1 MENASKALLIA
12 GAILL
17 SILIIAIGMSIYNSA
32 SSTIN
37 DSVGA
42 MSTQEK
48 DAFNNQF
55 TSYEGAQTGS
65 KVKALIGVLIAN
77 SNTYMDE
84 VAKIPKVTVDDQMTV
99 KNSDAASVKEA
110 ARPKSA
116 SSTDDYVANIG
127 KIRNAAEEKHTYW
140 VEMVYGTGGII
151 DQVIIYY
158 DHPSL
163 TTPSKK
169 PN

>member
-17 SILIIAIGMSIYNSA
+17 SILIIAIGMSIFNSA

-65 KVKALIGVLIAN
+65 KVKALIGVLVAN

-84 VAKIPKVTVDDQMTV
+84 VAKIPTVTVADQMTV
-99 KNSDAASVKEA
+99 KNVSGVPNAATRPDAASN
-110 ARPKSA
+110 
-116 SSTDDYVANIG
+116 TDAYVSDIG

-151 DQVIIYY
+151 TEIIINYT
-158 DHPSL
+158 HASL
-163 TTPSKK
+163 GT
-169 PN
+169 

>member
-55 TSYEGAQTGS
+55 TSYEGAQSGS

-84 VAKIPKVTVDDQMTV
+84 PTKIPTVTVVDKMTV
-99 KNSDAASVKEA
+99 KNVDTPEA
-110 ARPKSA
+110 ATQPEEA
-116 SSTDDYVANIG
+116 SSTDAYVADIG

-140 VEMVYGTGGII
+140 VEMVYGVGGII
-151 DQVIIYY
+151 TEIQINYEHSALGTGGGNPV
-158 DHPSL
+158 
-163 TTPSKK
+163 
-169 PN
+169 

>member
-65 KVKALIGVLIAN
+65 KVKALIGVLTAN

-84 VAKIPKVTVDDQMTV
+84 IGKIPTVTVHSTMTV
-99 KNSDAASVKEA
+99 KGVTNVPNSATRPNTASNTNQYV
-110 ARPKSA
+110 
-116 SSTDDYVANIG
+116 TDIG

-140 VEMVYGTGGII
+140 VEMVYGTSGII
-151 DQVIIYY
+151 SEIVIYY
-158 DHPSL
+158 YHPSL
-163 TTPSKK
+163 GNTSTTAP
-169 PN
+169 

>member
-42 MSTQEK
+42 MSTQEI

-84 VAKIPKVTVDDQMTV
+84 IGKIPTVTVNDKMTV
-99 KNSDAASVKEA
+99 KSGVNIPNQAVRPNTASNTNA
-110 ARPKSA
+110 
-116 SSTDDYVANIG
+116 YVTNIG

-140 VEMVYGTGGII
+140 VEMIYGTSGII
-151 DQVIIYY
+151 SEIIIYY
-158 DHPSL
+158 DHASL
-163 TTPSKK
+163 
-169 PN
+169 

>member
-65 KVKALIGVLIAN
+65 KVKALIGVLTAN

-84 VAKIPKVTVDDQMTV
+84 VGKIPTVTVSDKMTV
-99 KNSDAASVKEA
+99 KNVSNVPKNAT
-110 ARPKSA
+110 RPASA
-116 SSTDDYVANIG
+116 SNTDAYVQNIG

-140 VEMVYGTGGII
+140 VEMVYGTSGII
-151 DQVIIYY
+151 SEIVIYY
-158 DHPSL
+158 EHPSL
-163 TTPSKK
+163 GTK
-169 PN
+169 

>member
-17 SILIIAIGMSIYNSA
+17 SILIIAIGMYIYNSA
-32 SSTIN
+32 SSTITS
-37 DSVGA
+37 SVGS

-55 TSYEGAQTGS
+55 TAYEGAQTGS

-84 VAKIPKVTVDDQMTV
+84 VAKIPTLTVVDKITV
-99 KNSDAASVKEA
+99 KGNQANKQLNAT
-110 ARPKSA
+110 RPNTA
-116 SSTDDYVANIG
+116 SSTNNYVTDIG
-127 KIRNAAEEKHTYW
+127 VIRNNVEEKHTYW
-140 VEMVYGTGGII
+140 VEMVYGTGGLVDEIK
-151 DQVIIYY
+151 VYY
-158 DHPSL
+158 SSANL
-163 TTPSKK
+163 
-169 PN
+169 

>member
-17 SILIIAIGMSIYNSA
+17 SILIIAIGMYIYNSA
-32 SSTIN
+32 SSTITS
-37 DSVGA
+37 SVGS

-55 TSYEGAQTGS
+55 TAYEGAQTGS

-84 VAKIPKVTVDDQMTV
+84 VAKIPSLKVSDGGKMGV
-99 KNSDAASVKEA
+99 KSTNVANADRPKEA
-110 ARPKSA
+110 SN
-116 SSTDDYVANIG
+116 TNNYVTAIG

-140 VEMVYGTGGII
+140 VEMVYGTSGLVDEI
-151 DQVIIYY
+151 VIYY
-158 DHPSL
+158 THAQLGNSNA
-163 TTPSKK
+163 TP
-169 PN
+169 

>member
-55 TSYEGAQTGS
+55 TSYENAQTGS

-84 VAKIPKVTVDDQMTV
+84 VAKIPTLTVVDKATV
-99 KNSDAASVKEA
+99 KGNNANKAMAANKPDSAGSTNGYVK
-110 ARPKSA
+110 
-116 SSTDDYVANIG
+116 DIG
-127 KIRNAAEEKHTYW
+127 VIRNEIEEKHTYW
-140 VEMVYGTGGII
+140 VEMVYGDGGLIEEI
-151 DQVIIYY
+151 KVYY
-158 DHPSL
+158 NS
-163 TTPSKK
+163 SKL
-169 PN
+169 